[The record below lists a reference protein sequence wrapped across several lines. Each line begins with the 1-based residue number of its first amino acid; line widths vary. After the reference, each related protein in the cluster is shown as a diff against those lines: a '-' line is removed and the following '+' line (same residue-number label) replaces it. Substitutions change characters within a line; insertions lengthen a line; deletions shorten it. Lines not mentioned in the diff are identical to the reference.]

1 MDGGRE
7 NHPPGSVRPLLADS
21 RRVRVAD
28 RQRYRLAGAGIPGDA
43 FVTLGMGKRL
53 MIGLAQQWWTALDAR
68 LAMYSASPVRILT
81 TYAHARIRDLI

>member
-1 MDGGRE
+1 
-7 NHPPGSVRPLLADS
+7 
-21 RRVRVAD
+21 
-28 RQRYRLAGAGIPGDA
+28 
-43 FVTLGMGKRL
+43 MGKRL